1 MTPELYH
8 PQKRTLKMWKR
19 LLFPVFSFGVLAVSA
34 TLTAESSHAQD
45 EYPTDG
51 GIRCGVTKICSFG
64 SCETTKN
71 YMMCTPSSKNCSD
84 EGCTP

>member
-1 MTPELYH
+1 
-8 PQKRTLKMWKR
+8 MWKR
-19 LLFPVFSFGVLAVSA
+19 LLFPVLSFAALAVSV
-34 TLTAESSHAQD
+34 TLSAESSQAQS

-51 GIRCGVTKICSFG
+51 GIRCGETKICSFG

-71 YMMCTPSSKNCSD
+71 FMMCTPSGSKCSD